1 MNIPNKNQWI
11 QQHNCV
17 EYLRC
22 KNGFFRHAKYL
33 IWINMIWI
41 CNKIFGN
48 KICKAKGSR
57 VLYRYVFFCYYKD
70 KIIIKN
76 TNKVLLKGNA
86 KHFRKK
92 IKIGKNKQ
100 NKQAIKERNVLKF
113 LN

>member
-1 MNIPNKNQWI
+1 MVFSDMLNILFGLIW
-11 QQHNCV
+11 
-17 EYLRC
+17 Y
-22 KNGFFRHAKYL
+22 GFVTKYL
-33 IWINMIWI
+33 EI
-41 CNKIFGN
+41 KFVRP
-48 KICKAKGSR
+48 KGSR